1 MNKILSTS
9 NTRLLTAGK
18 YCAEDIDVLVLL
30 QEKSL
35 SPSTSAQNVTPD
47 TGYAGLGKVDIAAVT
62 ASIDSNIKA
71 ENIKQGISILGVTG
85 TLDTTK
91 PTLNKPVLSIL
102 RDALTITDNNGN
114 FAKYNIY
121 KNGTLLTTTA
131 SKTVN
136 LSTYIT
142 SAGTYSI
149 TAKATGE
156 HFNDSA
162 LSDAVSYTPTFKLVV
177 SYANST
183 ASTGTLVSVT
193 PATLTFDNTKTAQN
207 FTVTTGKSD
216 LLYISNNDEYVVGD
230 VTSTVSGDNKIYTV
244 PLTPADDL
252 IGTVTTTMTLKVVA
266 GFKAVV
272 GYEVLPASTAT
283 LNSITPTSLTYNSK
297 TETHSFVIKVNEN
310 VSVSFNTGEYLEID
324 PTSITSE
331 TSGGIKTLTVPITLN
346 ENNIGSQTSVTAT
359 LGLLLNLP
367 QLSAPTGLT
376 ADGTT
381 VSWDAVENA
390 ESYDVYADDTV
401 LLGNTTGAVSSGETW
416 LLNETLIESN
426 QDFTSLNFTSNSQS
440 FVRIVRQYDN
450 RPTPPA
456 NSLLYYKSDG
466 TYVTAVYAN
475 DDGVGTWNNQ
485 AYRTLTFD
493 TAPTGDLLTWLQAN
507 GTKQ

>member
-1 MNKILSTS
+1 MNINITTK
-9 NTRLLTAGK
+9 NGVKLLTKNK
-18 YCAEDIDVLVLL
+18 YCADDITVVPTL
-30 QEKSL
+30 QETSIA
-35 SPSTSAQNVTPD
+35 PSTSAQDVTPD
-47 TGYAGLGKVDIAAVT
+47 TGNCGLSKVTVEAVT

-71 ENIKQGISILGVTG
+71 SNIKKGVSILGVAG
-85 TLDTTK
+85 SYEEVL
-91 PTLNKPVLSIL
+91 PTLNKPVLSIS
-102 RDALTITDNNGN
+102 RDTLTITDNNGN

-121 KNGTLLTTTA
+121 KDGTLLTTTA

-149 TAKATGE
+149 TAKATGDY
-156 HFNDSA
+156 FNDSA

-207 FTVTTGKSD
+207 FTVTTGKND

-230 VTSTVSGDNKIYTV
+230 VTSVVSGDNKIYTV

-297 TETHSFVIKVNEN
+297 TETHSFTIKVNEN

-346 ENNIGSQTSVTAT
+346 ENNVGSQTSVTAT

-367 QLSAPTGLT
+367 QLSAPTDLT
-376 ADGTT
+376 IDGTT
-381 VSWDAVENA
+381 LSWNAVENA

-401 LLGNTTGAVSSGETW
+401 LLGNTTGGG
-416 LLNETLIESN
+416 
-426 QDFTSLNFTSNSQS
+426 Q
-440 FVRIVRQYDN
+440 
-450 RPTPPA
+450 
-456 NSLLYYKSDG
+456 
-466 TYVTAVYAN
+466 
-475 DDGVGTWNNQ
+475 
-485 AYRTLTFD
+485 
-493 TAPTGDLLTWLQAN
+493 
-507 GTKQ
+507 